1 MPAMAHLP
9 WVSGC
14 HGLAAR
20 ARSKVWIA
28 SKFLSCRGSQGLHPP
43 SLHTHGAQFSVFVR
57 TSSLP
62 QGRQG
67 QAMRERWQA

>member
-1 MPAMAHLP
+1 MPAVTHLP
-9 WVSGC
+9 WFSCC
-14 HGLAAR
+14 HGLAA
-20 ARSKVWIA
+20 ARTEKVWIA
-28 SKFLSCRGSQGLHPP
+28 SKVLSCGGSQGLHPAF
-43 SLHTHGAQFSVFVR
+43 LHTHGAQFSVFVR